1 MAAMV
6 DFSQLLSLSISG
18 CDESDFFF
26 HDLGVSLANSR
37 ASIKHIYATVSD
49 TDCLTDVLKHSE
61 NLTSLHL
68 VWPEGW
74 KETFWKTIQR
84 IGPHLESL
92 GLHHS
97 RTMEP
102 ISANARDITTLQALS
117 SCSKVRQ
124 LGIQL
129 SHHDLDVQTWN
140 THYMFKAFLANL
152 KHLPDLRTL
161 HFRYPRWIDTSEDTL
176 GVVAPKRWP
185 QVTFELQ
192 RFANVFFQFLET
204 RNLCPRLNSLAI
216 GVFWEPRTSLGNF
229 AFHIPR
235 HCFIKGYQTDALGR
249 TTAVGV
255 PVSVHTLRT
264 YEPESDILDLD
275 PDCEWVGS
283 LPEHFQ
289 VS

>member
-1 MAAMV
+1 
-6 DFSQLLSLSISG
+6 L
-18 CDESDFFF
+18 
-26 HDLGVSLANSR
+26 R
-37 ASIKHIYATVSD
+37 
-49 TDCLTDVLKHSE
+49 
-61 NLTSLHL
+61 
-68 VWPEGW
+68 
-74 KETFWKTIQR
+74 
-84 IGPHLESL
+84 
-92 GLHHS
+92 
-97 RTMEP
+97 
-102 ISANARDITTLQALS
+102 
-117 SCSKVRQ
+117 
-124 LGIQL
+124 
-129 SHHDLDVQTWN
+129 
-140 THYMFKAFLANL
+140 
-152 KHLPDLRTL
+152 HLPDLRTV

-192 RFANVFFQFLET
+192 RFANVFFQFLKT

-235 HCFIKGYQTDALGR
+235 HCFIKGYQTDVLGR
-249 TTAVGV
+249 TTAIGV
-255 PVSVHTLRT
+255 PVSVHTLRS